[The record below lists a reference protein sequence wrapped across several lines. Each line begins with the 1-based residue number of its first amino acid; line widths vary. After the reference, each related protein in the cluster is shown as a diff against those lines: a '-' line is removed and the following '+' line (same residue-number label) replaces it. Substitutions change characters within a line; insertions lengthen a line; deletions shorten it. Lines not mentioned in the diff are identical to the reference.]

1 MKNVSPVL
9 LVLLGL
15 LAGYPA
21 VRLATAPAAD
31 TKKAEAP
38 KSADKSANSSTPAP
52 PDPAPAVQESCS
64 SKDKNSPPPSWCEPV
79 RVLREF
85 FGLPND
91 PGKPRDASLNEVVLA
106 ARTAGYDLRF
116 LVALVPAPP
125 DPRLDQALD
134 AIQEG
139 FADAKY
145 DQNAPHRPGPPTPD
159 DYLIDRMWLPTTGAE
174 AAPWTTSP
182 QSPGIMLF
190 RGTYP
195 NSLEVVLL
203 VPESLKRGIQKDAFL
218 EALDLANGLHGASV
232 EDRVS
237 ILGPSF
243 SGSAESLRLALLR
256 WQESRGGPL
265 KFQVASGSATAQGV
279 GEVFAAMDDVP
290 FCRTV
295 LPDEALKDAAFT
307 FLRDEMGWDLRKVA
321 LLTEADT
328 AYGQGSIA
336 LRKGPRRK
344 KDKKEDKKEREKED
358 EKEKKRWS
366 RIYGGL
372 VLVPFPSHISDVRN
386 AVETEEEKSQK
397 AAALENPLQT
407 NRPGLDLSLTG
418 GEQDPDLVP
427 TFSTLTTQSND
438 LMLSNL
444 LGTISREGIRYV
456 GILATDVKDK
466 IFLAEEVRDFAP
478 DVVLFTFD
486 NNLLY
491 AHPQY
496 TQTMD
501 GMLVFSS
508 SPLFTQGAPGL
519 PGSAESYWTSQR
531 RQRSSEFQEGI
542 VKAVK
547 HLLGAGP
554 VPAPQAWI
562 AAVGN
567 GSLWPVARL
576 RMEPASLDGAQLCDA
591 AAPRRVPLRSALDMR
606 RGTGFSAKDDLEI
619 LLVAVILGLLAASL
633 SRTALLDGIPGSPKE
648 SSVVGNRR
656 LLVLGAVLLA
666 AAAGFLLAVG
676 GIPWWARLFTSAAP
690 QATGDPAQWAFL
702 LALAAAYGALVYN
715 AARAAHGNRISLWG
729 VTAWALG
736 GLLALVLIV
745 LGVRWLCVPG
755 SQIQLFH
762 LRARALASG
771 LSPLIPLSLIG
782 GAVYVW
788 LWNELSRRRL
798 MARLAVDCPLEALCE
813 PVLSGCDP
821 ILESFRGLLTRTLP
835 EGPSPWL
842 LPLIAFGPPV
852 LLLWGTVQP
861 IGEGKGFGRFFIL
874 FLALSLALSALSFY
888 RFVRVWRGTL
898 RLLHRLDNAS
908 PAVAKAFEAI
918 SPDLEWRPIKSFGWQ
933 MPPFRSLILSA
944 NKLREL
950 VAAGRATIE
959 NWPESLDAPLKA
971 MFENERDGGSAQE
984 IENRNRIERIF
995 AQACRDLRGQVKDPE
1010 VKKFLALRVAA
1021 YLRYLFAHLR
1031 SCLIGALTS
1040 ALLALLGITAYA
1052 FAPKHFVSL
1061 AGWVAVGVA
1070 VVLTLWIFLQMDR
1083 NPTLSRIGG
1092 TTPGKVTLDRVFLT
1106 KLFTYVGIPILG
1118 LVATQFPAVGQLL
1131 SRVAGQVLRVVG
1143 GG

>member
-1 MKNVSPVL
+1 MKNASPVL

-21 VRLATAPAAD
+21 ARIATAPAAD
-31 TKKAEAP
+31 AKKAEAP
-38 KSADKSANSSTPAP
+38 KTAGNPANPGSPATPAP
-52 PDPAPAVQESCS
+52 TPVAQESCS
-64 SKDKNSPPPSWCEPV
+64 SKDKNSPPPPWCEPV

-85 FGLPND
+85 FGLPYD
-91 PGKPRDASLNEVVLA
+91 PEETRDVSLNEVVLA

-174 AAPWTTSP
+174 AVPWATSP
-182 QSPGIMLF
+182 QSPGVMLF

-195 NSLEVVLL
+195 NSLEMVFLI
-203 VPESLKRGIQKDAFL
+203 PESLKRGIQKDAFL
-218 EALDLANGLHGASV
+218 EALDLINGLQGASI

-243 SGSAESLRLALLR
+243 SGSVESLRLALLR
-256 WQESRGGPL
+256 WRESRGGPL
-265 KFQVASGSATAQGV
+265 RFQVASGSVTAQGV
-279 GEVFAAMDDVP
+279 GEVFAALDDVP

-336 LRKGPRRK
+336 LRKGTRRK
-344 KDKKEDKKEREKED
+344 KDIKEDKKEEE
-358 EKEKKRWS
+358 RWS

-397 AAALENPLQT
+397 AAPENPLQT

-427 TFSTLTTQSND
+427 MFSTLTTQSND

-444 LGTISREGIRYV
+444 MGTISREGIRYV

-478 DVVLFTFD
+478 DMVLFTFD

-508 SPLFTQGAPGL
+508 SPLFTEGAPGL
-519 PGSAESYWTSQR
+519 PGSAESHWTSQR
-531 RQRSSEFQEGI
+531 QQRSSEFQEGI

-576 RMEPASLDGAQLCDA
+576 RMEPASQDGAQVCDA
-591 AAPRRVPLRSALDMR
+591 AAPRRAPLRRALDAR
-606 RGTGFSAKDDLEI
+606 RGTGFSAKDDLQI
-619 LLVAVILGLLAASL
+619 LLVAVILILLAAGL
-633 SRTALLDGIPGSPKE
+633 RRAALLERIAGSPAE
-648 SSVVGNRR
+648 SSVAGNRR
-656 LLVLGAVLLA
+656 LLVAGAVLLA
-666 AAAGFLLAVG
+666 VAAGVLLAVG
-676 GIPWWARLFTSAAP
+676 GIPWWSLILIPGSPGASGEL
-690 QATGDPAQWAFL
+690 AQWVFL
-702 LALAAAYGALVYN
+702 LALAGAYGLLVYN
-715 AARAAHGNRISLWG
+715 AARAAHGSRIAPG
-729 VTAWALG
+729 AAVAWTLG
-736 GLLALVLIV
+736 GLLALILIV

-771 LSPLIPLSLIG
+771 LSPLIPLSLVG

-788 LWNELSRRRL
+788 LWNELGRRRL
-798 MARLAVDCPLEALCE
+798 MARLAVDCPLDALCD
-813 PVLSGCDP
+813 PALSGCEP
-821 ILESFRGLLTRTLP
+821 LLQSFRDLLTRTFP
-835 EGPSPWL
+835 EGGRVWL
-842 LPLIAFGPPV
+842 LPAVAFLPPLV
-852 LLLWGTVQP
+852 LLWGIMQP
-861 IGEGKGFGRFFIL
+861 IGEAKGFGRFFLL
-874 FLALSLALSALSFY
+874 FLALALSLSALSFY
-888 RFVRVWRGTL
+888 RFVRIWRGTL
-898 RLLHRLDNAS
+898 RILGRLDNAS
-908 PAVAKAFEAI
+908 PAVAEAFKEI

-933 MPPFRSLILSA
+933 MPPFRSLLLSVD
-944 NKLREL
+944 KLREL
-950 VAAGRATIE
+950 VAAGKVSVTG
-959 NWPESLDAPLKA
+959 WPESLDAPLKA

-984 IENRNRIERIF
+984 IENRNAIERIF
-995 AQACRDLRGQVKDPE
+995 ARACLDLRDQVKDPD
-1010 VKKFLALRVAA
+1010 VKRFLALRVAA

-1040 ALLALLGITAYA
+1040 ALLALLGITAYV
-1052 FAPKHFVSL
+1052 FQPKHFVSL
-1061 AGWVAVGVA
+1061 AGWLALGIA
-1070 VVLTLWIFLQMDR
+1070 VVITLWIFLQMDR

-1092 TTPGKVTLDRVFLT
+1092 TTPGQVTFDRAFLT
-1106 KLFTYVGIPILG
+1106 KLFTYVGIPALG

-1131 SRVAGQVLRVVG
+1131 GRVAGQVLRVVG